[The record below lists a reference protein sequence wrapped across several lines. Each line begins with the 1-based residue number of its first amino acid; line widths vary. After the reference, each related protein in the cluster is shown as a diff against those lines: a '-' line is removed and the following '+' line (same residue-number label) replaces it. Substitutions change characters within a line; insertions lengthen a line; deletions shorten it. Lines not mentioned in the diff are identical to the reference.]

1 VLRDVG
7 RTSLVLSRQIGGLV
21 SRRDSPRSGRDLLE
35 PLPAIQQRA
44 ALEMLIDHILSPH
57 ALPLPARLQRRL
69 APDFFDRAEGVLD
82 ANGVP
87 IRTDFSLADELNR
100 LRRTVLISLM
110 SEDMATRMLDNI
122 DKSRDNEPS
131 PLTVRELHR
140 RLRAAIWPASASK
153 EADLVAPWA
162 RNLQRDHVNLLSM
175 SVLRGSDRADVRAQ
189 MRQQAR
195 ALVQQ
200 LQGSLKGDPDST
212 EQAHRRDCL
221 ETLQRALAATVL
233 RSTP

>member
-1 VLRDVG
+1 
-7 RTSLVLSRQIGGLV
+7 
-21 SRRDSPRSGRDLLE
+21 
-35 PLPAIQQRA
+35 
-44 ALEMLIDHILSPH
+44 
-57 ALPLPARLQRRL
+57 
-69 APDFFDRAEGVLD
+69 
-82 ANGVP
+82 
-87 IRTDFSLADELNR
+87 
-100 LRRTVLISLM
+100 VLISLM
-110 SEDMATRMLDNI
+110 SEDMATRLLDNI
-122 DKSRDNEPS
+122 DKSRDSEPA

-140 RLRAAIWPASASK
+140 RLREAIWPARAPK
-153 EADLVAPWA
+153 GADGDGAPWA

-195 ALVQQ
+195 ALVKQ